1 LQASAFSVPQWSLGV
16 SVSPNAGDGQ
26 SASFFTVANPFQN
39 EHSVS
44 IASPPA
50 SAFASYDF
58 AWNESTGIFHAET
71 NQTAPGDPNLFATS
85 TANIR
90 IQPLTD
96 DLTVQIDA
104 VYDYSLAGGDRTAEM
119 LVGVTNITANEVVWS
134 QFDLAQT
141 IAGDPPSGIF
151 EAHHTL
157 SLPPSPPGTI
167 FSLRYSFILRSF
179 SGSPSAISTGTGSAT
194 FTITP
199 EPSSA
204 IGLLTLALL
213 ASQRCRRHR

>member
-1 LQASAFSVPQWSLGV
+1 MYFMAWDGHVGAFHADTTQTAGGNPNL
-16 SVSPNAGDGQ
+16 SVS
-26 SASFFTVANPFQN
+26 SS
-39 EHSVS
+39 
-44 IASPPA
+44 
-50 SAFASYDF
+50 
-58 AWNESTGIFHAET
+58 
-71 NQTAPGDPNLFATS
+71 
-85 TANIR
+85 ANIR

-96 DLTVQIDA
+96 DLTVEIDA

-151 EAHHTL
+151 EAHHALT
-157 SLPPSPPGTI
+157 LPPSPPGTI